1 MHATA
6 LAADLSSHLLD
17 ARERSRLAD
26 CRVRLETASSN
37 DDVMACMTDIRE
49 WLDLQEFLLF
59 SSTLSYDDHRILGL
73 GHDAAW
79 MSLYLREGFAYADPI
94 VNEIFEGNQFFPR
107 PPLVRLEAVQQHRA
121 FPGSTLFRR
130 LCEAA
135 RDFQRPLEGF
145 SGGRV
150 QDGRFLLMSA
160 PMRARGLQDG
170 NGPILA
176 ALFPSLMLALSRLGN
191 SASSG
196 IRLSLR
202 EIHLLELLAEGHSDA
217 EIAAALGIAQA
228 TVRFH
233 LQNLFQKLEARNRC
247 HVITKAHRHGLL
259 PIRRPA

>member
-6 LAADLSSHLLD
+6 LAADLSPHLLD

-26 CRVRLETASSN
+26 CRVRLEAASSN
-37 DDVMACMTDIRE
+37 EDVMACMTDIRE

-73 GHDAAW
+73 GHDPAW

-94 VNEIFEGNQFFPR
+94 VNEIFDGNEFFPR
-107 PPLVRLEAVQQHRA
+107 PPLVRLDVVQRRT
-121 FPGSTLFRR
+121 FPHGTLFRR
-130 LCEAA
+130 LCDAA
-135 RDFQRPLEGF
+135 RDFRRPLEGF

-150 QDGRFLLMSA
+150 QDGRFMLMSA
-160 PMRARGLQDG
+160 PMRARAWHAAS
-170 NGPILA
+170 GPILA
-176 ALFPSLMLALSRLGN
+176 ALFPALMQALSRLGD
-191 SASSG
+191 SAPSG

>member
-6 LAADLSSHLLD
+6 MAAELSPHLLD

-26 CRVRLETASSN
+26 CRVQLETASSN
-37 DDVMACMTDIRE
+37 DEVMACMADIRE
-49 WLDLQEFLLF
+49 WLDLQEFMLF
-59 SSTLSYDDHRILGL
+59 SSTLSYDDHRTLGL
-73 GHDAAW
+73 GHDPAW

-94 VNEIFEGNQFFPR
+94 VNEIFEGNEFFPR

-121 FPGSTLFRR
+121 FPNGTLFRR

-135 RDFQRPLEGF
+135 RDFRRPLEGF

-150 QDGRFLLMSA
+150 QDGRFMLMSA
-160 PMRARGLQDG
+160 PMRARPWHAGS
-170 NGPILA
+170 GPILA
-176 ALFPSLMLALSRLGN
+176 ALFPSLMQALSRLGDG
-191 SASSG
+191 ASSDV
-196 IRLSLR
+196 RLSLR

-217 EIAAALGIAQA
+217 EIAGALSIAQA

-233 LQNLFQKLEARNRC
+233 LQNLFHKLHARNRC
-247 HVITKAHRHGLL
+247 HVITMAHRHGLL

>member
-6 LAADLSSHLLD
+6 LATEFPPHLHD
-17 ARERSRLAD
+17 ARERARLAD

-37 DDVMACMTDIRE
+37 DEVMACMTDIRE

-59 SSTLSYDDHRILGL
+59 SSTLSNDDHRMLGL
-73 GHDAAW
+73 GHDTAW

-94 VNEIFEGNQFFPR
+94 VNEIFEGRQFFPR
-107 PPLVRLEAVQQHRA
+107 PPLVRMGEG
-121 FPGSTLFRR
+121 PGKPGPNGTLFRR
-130 LCEAA
+130 LCDAA
-135 RDFQRPLEGF
+135 RDFKRPLDGF

-150 QDGRFLLMSA
+150 EGGRFMLMSA
-160 PMRARGLQDG
+160 PMGRQAWHAGH
-170 NGPILA
+170 GPVLA
-176 ALFPSLMLALSRLGN
+176 ALFPSLMQALSRLGN
-191 SASSG
+191 TASSG

-217 EIAAALGIAQA
+217 EIAGALGIAQA

-259 PIRRPA
+259 PIRRPT

>member
-6 LAADLSSHLLD
+6 LATDLSPHLLD

-26 CRVRLETASSN
+26 CRARLETASSN
-37 DDVMACMTDIRE
+37 DEVMACMTDIRE

-94 VNEIFEGNQFFPR
+94 VNEIFEGNEFFPR
-107 PPLVRLEAVQQHRA
+107 PPLVRLEALPRGA
-121 FPGSTLFRR
+121 FPHGTLFRR
-130 LCEAA
+130 LCDAA
-135 RDFQRPLEGF
+135 RDFRRPLEGF

-160 PMRARGLQDG
+160 PMRARTWHAGS
-170 NGPILA
+170 GPILA
-176 ALFPSLMLALSRLGN
+176 GLFPSLMQALSRLGD
-191 SASSG
+191 SASSSV
-196 IRLSLR
+196 RLSLR